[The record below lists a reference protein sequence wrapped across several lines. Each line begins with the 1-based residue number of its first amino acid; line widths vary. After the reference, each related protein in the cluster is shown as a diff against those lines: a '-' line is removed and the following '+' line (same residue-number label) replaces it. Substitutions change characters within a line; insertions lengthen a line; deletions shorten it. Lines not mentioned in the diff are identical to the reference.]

1 MNVSRPLAEPPI
13 VDSLESDDIGQG
25 EKPLACLVHNNAS
38 VPTGPRATL
47 SSYLGLNSP
56 SYLRLNA
63 LPYVRANDL
72 WLEPHYCPSIRNR
85 DGSIPVEDRK
95 HSEGK

>member
-38 VPTGPRATL
+38 VPTGPRATM
-47 SSYLGLNSP
+47 S

-72 WLEPHYCPSIRNR
+72 WLEPHLLSLYKESRR
-85 DGSIPVEDRK
+85 FYTSRG
-95 HSEGK
+95 